1 MKTVRQIAKFSTWLA
16 RLRDETTRAK
26 IVQRIERLKSGL
38 GKTKAVGGGVIEL
51 VIDFR
56 PGWRIYFIEVEG
68 QIILLLGG
76 GDKSTQQADI
86 AAARETV
93 RALKQAA
100 TNAHSK

>member
-1 MKTVRQIAKFSTWLA
+1 MKTVRQIAKFSTWLMS
-16 RLRDETTRAK
+16 LRDETTRAK

-51 VIDFR
+51 VIDFG

-93 RALKQAA
+93 RAMKQAA
-100 TNAHSK
+100 TKAHSQ